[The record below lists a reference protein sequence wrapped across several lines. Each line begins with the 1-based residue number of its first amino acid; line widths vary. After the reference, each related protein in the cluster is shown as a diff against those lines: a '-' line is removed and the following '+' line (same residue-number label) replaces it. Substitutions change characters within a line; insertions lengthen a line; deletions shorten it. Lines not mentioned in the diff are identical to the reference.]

1 MAVYE
6 NSAPI
11 NATTSNF
18 ISAAKLTNK
27 THLSAISYLSSNL
40 ISTGLYDKLVA
51 IYPMVGGTSGS
62 HMYNLKNPVDSNAAY
77 RLSFFAGVTHNST
90 GSIFDGGSGYANTF
104 LSASSTD
111 LSQNSVSLWYYATGG
126 KTSNFPA
133 NVLGTNNIGINTP
146 FSIYGNNYSKVN
158 DNFDGGATPLNN
170 SFTKGFIGVSRTGSA
185 SFNYYIDG
193 NVFYTAN
200 ATSITPTTNNLFIG
214 AENVN
219 GTPQFHTTLS
229 CGFAAIGKGLTTTES
244 FTLNTIVKQYET
256 ILGRQ

>member
-6 NSAPI
+6 NAAPI

-18 ISAAKLTNK
+18 ITATKLTNK
-27 THLSAISYLSSNL
+27 THLRAVSYLSSNL

-51 IYPMVGGTSGS
+51 VYPMIGGTSGS

-77 RLSFFAGVTHNST
+77 RLSFYSGVTHNST
-90 GSIFDGGSGYANTF
+90 GSIFDGTSGYANTF

-126 KTSNFPA
+126 KTVNGIA
-133 NVLGTNNIGINTP
+133 VTMGANNISLHTP
-146 FSIYGNNYSKVN
+146 FSNYGNNFSKVN
-158 DNFDGGATPLNN
+158 DNFDGTYSLLDNN
-170 SFTKGFIGVSRTGSA
+170 FKKGFFGVSRTGSA

-193 NVFYTAN
+193 NSFYSAS

-214 AENVN
+214 AENGN
-219 GTPQFHTTLS
+219 GNAGNYTNLW

-244 FTLNTIVKQYET
+244 FTLYTIVKQYET